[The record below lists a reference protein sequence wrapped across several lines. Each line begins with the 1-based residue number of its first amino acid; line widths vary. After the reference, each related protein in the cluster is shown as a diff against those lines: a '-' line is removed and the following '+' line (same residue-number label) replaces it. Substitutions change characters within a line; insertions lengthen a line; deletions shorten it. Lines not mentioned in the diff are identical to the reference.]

1 MTSLP
6 VLTVEVAWPNQPG
19 DTTLT
24 WTDITA
30 YVDLPGGIAV
40 TAGRADELGVVPPSR
55 LNMRLDN
62 TDGRFTPAMR
72 RRRTTRTWWRGSG
85 SGSRRRSRGGTSY
98 RFTGFVR
105 DWPVRW
111 PTGGQEYAVV
121 EVSAFDRLEMLGRED
136 VRSPLSRNCC
146 GMIRSAT
153 TH

>member
-62 TDGRFTPAMR
+62 TDGRFTPGNA
-72 RRRTTRTWWRGSG
+72 S
-85 SGSRRRSRGGTSY
+85 SH
-98 RFTGFVR
+98 
-105 DWPVRW
+105 P
-111 PTGGQEYAVV
+111 
-121 EVSAFDRLEMLGRED
+121 
-136 VRSPLSRNCC
+136 
-146 GMIRSAT
+146 
-153 TH
+153 